1 MEMGW
6 RWDGDGTEMGWRR
19 DGDEM
24 GWNGGWI
31 GRDGDWDGDVDGDGI
46 TMCADSNGLTYDVG
60 PARLETPL
68 ITLRVILG
76 TTS

>member
-1 MEMGW
+1 
-6 RWDGDGTEMGWRR
+6 
-19 DGDEM
+19 M

-31 GRDGDWDGDVDGDGI
+31 GRDGDWDWDWDGDVDGDGI

-60 PARLETPL
+60 PARVSSRRSRLETPL

-76 TTS
+76 TTIYIAS